1 MSSKWLPVLITLGNK
16 LPQLP
21 GSERVW
27 RILAIVFVVIGVT
40 IGIFSAVRT
49 CSILVSIG
57 GALYSYVSYTSSV
70 TKRTIEL
77 LVPMMF
83 TILLFVV
90 SFTLPHAK

>member
-1 MSSKWLPVLITLGNK
+1 MLANLSKRLP
-16 LPQLP
+16 PLP

-27 RILAIVFVVIGVT
+27 RTLAIALVVIGVT

-49 CSILVSIG
+49 CSIVVSIG
-57 GALYSYVSYTSSV
+57 GALYAYISYTNSA

-83 TILLFVV
+83 TILLFIV

>member
-1 MSSKWLPVLITLGNK
+1 MSSKWLPVLVTLGKK
-16 LPQLP
+16 LPKLP
-21 GSERVW
+21 GSERGW
-27 RILAIVFVVIGVT
+27 RFLAIAFVVIGVT

-57 GALYSYVSYTSSV
+57 GALYTYVAYTTGV

>member
-1 MSSKWLPVLITLGNK
+1 VLANLSEK
-16 LPQLP
+16 LPSLP
-21 GSERVW
+21 GAERVW
-27 RILAIVFVVIGVT
+27 RIIAIALVVIGVT

-49 CSILVSIG
+49 CSIVVSIG
-57 GALYSYVSYTSSV
+57 GALYTYVSYTSSA

-83 TILLFVV
+83 TILLFIV